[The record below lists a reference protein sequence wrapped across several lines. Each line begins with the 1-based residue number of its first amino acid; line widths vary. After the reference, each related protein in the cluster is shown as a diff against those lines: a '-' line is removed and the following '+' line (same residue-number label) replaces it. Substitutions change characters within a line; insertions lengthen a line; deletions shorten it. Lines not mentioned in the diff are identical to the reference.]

1 MCQASGWVLGLQ
13 WGAGH
18 RPCAGGELP
27 DLLGKHTHMNRQLQH
42 NVISVLSCLWAKYAA
57 AKAGPL
63 EVAAV
68 GQEYAVPR

>member
-1 MCQASGWVLGLQ
+1 
-13 WGAGH
+13 
-18 RPCAGGELP
+18 
-27 DLLGKHTHMNRQLQH
+27 MNRQLQH

-68 GQEYAVPR
+68 GQEYADPQ